1 MFSGFVMR
9 GAALVFSFLLFG
21 FGQAFAQ
28 QLDTQILGS
37 AADPDGRPV
46 GGASVTAVHRETG
59 AARRA
64 ETSAQGFFAFPALTP
79 GTYAV
84 SLEADGFKRAVRE
97 GLELE
102 TGGRLRLE
110 FALEIGS
117 RGEEITV
124 RAAAALLDAESAA
137 VGNIIPNN
145 YIVNLPLNGRNFLQL
160 ALLVPGA
167 APAAAGSPGTERGR
181 FAFQSNGARESAN
194 AFLYDGVYVIDPILN
209 SFSFTPP
216 VDAVREFRIQTS
228 NSEAGLGRNSGGQI
242 AVAIKQGTNAVHGT
256 VYEFVRNDRMD
267 ARNFFSRPDDPAP
280 TLRRNQ
286 FGFSLGGPIARDSTF
301 FFVDYEG
308 LREDRAVTRTT
319 NVLSPAERAGDFSDS
334 PRKPI
339 DFFSGQP
346 FPNGRLPFLHPVGQ
360 AVAGLYPAPNR
371 EAAGQNFVAAPLGE
385 DGANKFDVRLD
396 RHLGGR
402 GRLAGRYS
410 FADRDRFEPYAAQ
423 QFSAVPGYGNDVFER
438 AQNLMISETHA
449 LGSSAVHEARFG
461 FNRIGNRT
469 LHQNRGVSLNSRV
482 GLPDF
487 ATRERD
493 LGLSLIQVTG
503 FSPLGGER
511 NNPQESGVDAW
522 QIADTLSY
530 SRGRHLANFGF
541 EARWIGQDAF
551 RDVLSRGELSFTDR
565 AFTQS
570 AAADLLLGLPTF
582 TLAARSDAAQ
592 AARTG
597 AVNFFAADSWR
608 IAPNLTLSLGLRY
621 EYNRP
626 VFDAND
632 AASVY
637 DPASFSIVRLGSN
650 GVSRSGYAADGNN
663 LAPRAGLAWRPGGT
677 EKFVVRSGWGVYYN
691 FSDLA
696 AGQGIYF
703 NPPFFNS
710 LLFFPSR
717 QAPLTID
724 NPWPEGQAAPLP
736 PSLSTYDP
744 NLRAGYAQQWNFT
757 VQTELLRDT
766 VLTAGYNGSRGTKLL
781 GARDINQ
788 PAPSPMQPNWRP
800 LPQFSDINQIAS
812 AFDSAYHALQMQ
824 LRCRFRAGLTGL
836 FAYTWSKSLDNASNF
851 FASSGDA
858 NFPQDSNNVA
868 AERGRSSF
876 DTPHRFVGSF
886 AYRLPLGSGK
896 RWLPD
901 IAGAAAKLI
910 NDWQINGIL
919 TMQSGQPYTAYL
931 PGEFDNSNTGRSLFG
946 FGAGDRPN
954 LIGDPNLAAPDPQQ
968 WFDAGAFALPPYG
981 SFGNAGRGVIGGPGL
996 ANVDFSLLKDT
1007 PIGEGVKLQLRAEFF
1022 NLLNT
1027 PNFLNPNVFFTTPGF
1042 GRVLAARDGRE
1053 IQLGVKLIF

>member
-1 MFSGFVMR
+1 MR
-9 GAALVFSFLLFG
+9 FAAFVFSVLPFVC
-21 FGQAFAQ
+21 GQAFAQ
-28 QLDTQILGS
+28 QLDTQILG
-37 AADPDGRPV
+37 AVADPAGRPA
-46 GGASVTAVHRETG
+46 GGVSVTAVHGETG
-59 AARRA
+59 AARQA
-64 ETSAQGFFAFPALTP
+64 ETGARGLFAFPALAP

-97 GLELE
+97 GLELKI
-102 TGGRLRLE
+102 GDRLSLRFVL
-110 FALEIGS
+110 AIGS
-117 RGEEITV
+117 RSEEITI
-124 RAAAALLDAESAA
+124 RAAAPLLDAESAA

-216 VDAVREFRIQTS
+216 VDAVREFRIQTA

-256 VYEFVRNDRMD
+256 VYEFVRNDRLD

-319 NVLSPAERAGDFSDS
+319 NVLSPAERAGDFSGS

-339 DFFSGQP
+339 DFFTGRP
-346 FPNGRLPFLHPVGQ
+346 FPNGKLPFLHPVGQ
-360 AVAGLYPAPNR
+360 AVAGLYPLPNR
-371 EAAGQNFVAAPLGE
+371 DAPGQNFVAAPLGE

-410 FADRDRFEPYAAQ
+410 FSDRVRFEPYAAQ
-423 QFSAVPGYGNDVFER
+423 QFAAVPGYGNDVFER
-438 AQNLMISETHA
+438 AQNLMLSENHA
-449 LGSSAVHEARFG
+449 FGSNAVNEVRFG

-469 LHQNRGVSLNSRV
+469 LHQNRGVSINRRV

-487 ATRERD
+487 AERERD

-511 NNPQESGVDAW
+511 NNPQESDVSAW

-530 SRGRHLANFGF
+530 SKGRHLAHFGF
-541 EARWIGQDAF
+541 EARWIAQDAF
-551 RDVLSRGELSFTDR
+551 RDVLSRGEMSFTDR
-565 AFTQS
+565 AFTQN
-570 AAADLLLGLPTF
+570 AAADLLFGLPTF
-582 TLAARSDAAQ
+582 TLAARSDTLQ

-597 AVNFFAADSWR
+597 ALNFFAADSWR
-608 IAPNLTLSLGLRY
+608 ASRSLTLSLGLRY

-626 VFDAND
+626 VFDADD

-637 DPASFSIVRLGSN
+637 DAQSFSIVRLGAN
-650 GVSRSGYAADGNN
+650 GISRSGYAPDGNN
-663 LAPRAGLAWRPGGT
+663 LAPRLGLAWRPGGT
-677 EKFVVRSGWGVYYN
+677 EKFVVRSGWGLYYN

-710 LLFFPSR
+710 LLFFPSQ

-744 NLRAGYAQQWNFT
+744 NLRTGYAQQWNFT
-757 VQTELLRDT
+757 LQSEILPET
-766 VLTAGYNGSRGTKLL
+766 VLTVGYNGSRGTKLL

-788 PAPSPMQPNWRP
+788 SAPSPMQPNWRP

-812 AFDSAYHALQMQ
+812 AFDSTYHGLQMQ
-824 LRCRFRAGLTGL
+824 FRCRFRSGLTGL

-858 NFPQDSNNVA
+858 NFPQDSNNAA

-886 AYRLPLGSGK
+886 AYRLPLGKGK
-896 RWLPD
+896 RWLPGVG
-901 IAGAAAKLI
+901 GAAAKLVS
-910 NDWQINGIL
+910 DWQLNGIV

-954 LIGDPNLAAPDPQQ
+954 LVGNPNLADPDPQQ
-968 WFDAGAFALPPYG
+968 WFDGGAFALPPFG
-981 SFGNAGRGVIGGPGL
+981 SFGNAGRNIIGGPGL

-1007 PIGEGVKLQLRAEFF
+1007 PIGEKVKLQFRAEFF

-1027 PNFLNPNVFFTTPGF
+1027 PNFLNPNIFFATPGF